1 MIHRDE
7 IGFKILTP
15 IVKTYFKLF
24 YKPTVYGAEN
34 IPKTGPIIFCGN
46 HKHTH
51 DQFNVMIVTK
61 RPIHYLA
68 KDEYFKKWYNKLRWI
83 KRKRN
88 RSNYWRKKY

>member
-34 IPKTGPIIFCGN
+34 N
-46 HKHTH
+46 QHKKSCNT
-51 DQFNVMIVTK
+51 F
-61 RPIHYLA
+61 
-68 KDEYFKKWYNKLRWI
+68 
-83 KRKRN
+83 
-88 RSNYWRKKY
+88 